1 MSNPANF
8 GEAGDNAE
16 LEALFDSIAAS
27 SGAPAAAAP
36 PPAAPAPAPSA
47 IPGTGDSDELQA
59 LFDSVAATAPAAAPV
74 PAASTAAPVLAQ
86 ESMEEAA
93 LLEVPKALIAVAG
106 AGESWP
112 GQDRVFNRIG
122 QMARQLHDTLRELG
136 YDKLLENTMSVLPD
150 AKDRLAYVANLT
162 EQAACRVLNAT
173 DIAKPLQDD
182 LQSSA
187 EALGGRWDRLYAKE
201 MSVEEFKTLA
211 AETRDFLKTQVP
223 QKAAATNDQL
233 MEIMMAQ
240 DFQDLTGQ
248 VIKKIVSLS
257 QELESGL
264 MKVLVEAMPEA
275 RRNDEVDSLLNGPVI
290 NPEGRS
296 DVVGNQRQVDDLL
309 ESLGF

>member
-8 GEAGDNAE
+8 GEAGDSAE
-16 LEALFDSIAAS
+16 LEALFDSIS
-27 SGAPAAAAP
+27 STLPQEAPAAP
-36 PPAAPAPAPSA
+36 VPAPAPAPAAPASA
-47 IPGTGDSDELQA
+47 GAAGDSDELQA
-59 LFDSVAATAPAAAPV
+59 LFDSVAGTSV
-74 PAASTAAPVLAQ
+74 PAAEPEVASTV
-86 ESMEEAA
+86 EA
-93 LLEVPKALIAVAG
+93 LREVPRALIVAAG

-136 YDKLLENTMSVLPD
+136 YDKLLENTMSALPD

-173 DIAKPLQDD
+173 DIAKPIQDELQT
-182 LQSSA
+182 SA
-187 EALGGRWDRLYAKE
+187 ETLGGRWDKVYANQ
-201 MSVEEFKTLA
+201 MSVEEFKALA

-223 QKAAATNDQL
+223 QKASATNDQL

-257 QELESGL
+257 QDLEEGL

-275 RRNDEVDSLLNGPVI
+275 RRSDAVDSLLNGPVI
-290 NPEGRS
+290 NPEGRT
-296 DVVGNQRQVDDLL
+296 DVVGSQQQVDDLL